1 MEVMQSFAQD
11 LYSQQ
16 AAEGGADAAGD
27 PASGSESKKSDD
39 DAVDADFEV
48 VDDDKK

>member
-16 AAEGGADAAGD
+16 GAEGGQAAGEEATSD
-27 PASGSESKKSDD
+27 ESKKSED